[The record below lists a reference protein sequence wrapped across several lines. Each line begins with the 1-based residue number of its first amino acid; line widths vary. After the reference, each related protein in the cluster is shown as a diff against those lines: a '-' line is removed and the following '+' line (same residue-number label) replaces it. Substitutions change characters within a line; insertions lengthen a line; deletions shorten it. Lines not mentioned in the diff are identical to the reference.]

1 MRFKKTSINDLII
14 INPTLYKDS
23 RGYFYES
30 YVKKKLNS
38 EILQNFNFTQ
48 ENISFSKKNTLR
60 GLHFQNYPYMQNK
73 LLKVLD
79 GSILDVCVDIRK
91 KSETYLKIFKIK
103 LHAQNNI
110 SLFIPKGVAHGFLV
124 LSEYAKVSYFVD
136 KPYAP
141 KKQNGIIFDDN
152 YLNIKWGIPKKK
164 IILSSKDKKL
174 KTLKQLKL
182 I

>member
-1 MRFKKTSINDLII
+1 MEFKKTNIKDLII
-14 INPTLYKDS
+14 LNPIIYKDK

-30 YVKKKLNS
+30 YVKKKLDLK
-38 EILQNFNFTQ
+38 IFQNINFTQ

-91 KSETYLKIFKIK
+91 KSDTYLNIFKKK
-103 LHAQNNI
+103 LHSKNKC
-110 SLFIPKGVAHGFLV
+110 SLFIPKGIAHGFLV
-124 LSEYAKVSYFVD
+124 LSKHAKISYFVD
-136 KPYAP
+136 KPYSP
-141 KKQNGIIFDDN
+141 CNQNGIIFDDN
-152 YLNIKWGIPKKK
+152 NLNINWGIKKSS
-164 IILSSKDKKL
+164 IILSLKDKKL
-174 KTLKQLKL
+174 KSLKELKL